1 VSDSPPR
8 EYRREPEA
16 ENAHLRQVLGIRL
29 NEAVGLHRQIAEFRA
44 DNTRLRKALKQ
55 IAETDPEVGDRGGV
69 CAYCDSRLIA
79 RRALKERGEE

>member
-1 VSDSPPR
+1 MGDR
-8 EYRREPEA
+8 CWEHGDGECLGCIKTLEA
-16 ENAHLRQVLGIRL
+16 ENA
-29 NEAVGLHRQIAEFRA
+29 
-44 DNTRLRKALKQ
+44 RLRKALKQ